1 MNKNRLEPLGVPNSN
16 YDFGG
21 EIEQQARRKEPGTF
35 DRWLIKQLR
44 LRLGESRVALVL
56 WDEPDV
62 KDADA
67 TVRFLDR
74 GALMRSLSNPALHF
88 GDMYSAGRISVHGDL
103 LSVLDAA
110 YLYLKR
116 NSGGNRIL
124 SGAKLIAPDLSES
137 KRNIHHHYD
146 LGNDFYKLWLDRDW
160 MQYTCAYYPEPNMTI
175 EQAEAAKMHHVARKL
190 RLNPGESVVEAGG
203 GWGGLAL
210 FLARHYGVK
219 VRSFN
224 ISHEQVKY
232 AREWAE
238 RESLTNL
245 VEFVE
250 DDFRNISGTY
260 DAFVSVGMLEH
271 VGPGNYEAMGRL
283 MSRVLTPQGR
293 GLVHTIGR
301 DRPGQLNEWIDKR
314 IFPGAHPPTLREMMG
329 LFESSNL
336 SVLDVENIRLHY
348 AETLKAWLQRYEEN
362 VDTVRQMF
370 DEPFVRAWRF
380 YLAGSIMGFVHG
392 TLQLFQVVFTRSAMN
407 ELPWSRKHIYIDTD
421 S

>member
-1 MNKNRLEPLGVPNSN
+1 
-16 YDFGG
+16 
-21 EIEQQARRKEPGTF
+21 
-35 DRWLIKQLR
+35 
-44 LRLGESRVALVL
+44 
-56 WDEPDV
+56 
-62 KDADA
+62 
-67 TVRFLDR
+67 
-74 GALMRSLSNPALHF
+74 
-88 GDMYSAGRISVHGDL
+88 
-103 LSVLDAA
+103 
-110 YLYLKR
+110 
-116 NSGGNRIL
+116 
-124 SGAKLIAPDLSES
+124 
-137 KRNIHHHYD
+137 
-146 LGNDFYKLWLDRDW
+146 
-160 MQYTCAYYPEPNMTI
+160 
-175 EQAEAAKMHHVARKL
+175 MHHVARKL

-210 FLARHYGVK
+210 FLAKHYGVK

-238 RESLTNL
+238 RESLTNR

-250 DDFRNISGTY
+250 DDFRNITGTY
-260 DAFVSVGMLEH
+260 NAFVSVGMLEH
-271 VGPGNYEAMGRL
+271 VGPGNYEAMGKL

-348 AETLKAWLQRYEEN
+348 AETLKAWLERYEEN

-370 DEPFVRAWRF
+370 DEPFVRAWRL
-380 YLAGSIMGFVHG
+380 YLAGSIMAFVHG
-392 TLQLFQVVFTRSAMN
+392 TLQLFQVVFTHSAMN